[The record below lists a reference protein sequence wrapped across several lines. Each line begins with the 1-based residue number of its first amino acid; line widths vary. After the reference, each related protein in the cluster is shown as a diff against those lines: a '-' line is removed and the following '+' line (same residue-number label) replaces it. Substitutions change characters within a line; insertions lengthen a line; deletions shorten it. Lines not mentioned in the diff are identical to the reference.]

1 MGTQGW
7 LRVSPVSSGGGG
19 IVALR
24 RTVLATVS
32 LTILGIVGGC
42 SASPP
47 WSSANAPPNGGQAAV
62 APAPNYTPA
71 AAGQPAYVPPPG
83 QQAYTPPPAQQVYT
97 PPPGQP
103 TYAPPPGQQAYAP
116 PPGQSAYA
124 PPPGQQAYAP
134 PPNQQAYAQPQ
145 APQQEPGTVGSMRQ
159 SYAGFIS
166 MFRDQ
171 PDPDPNAQPGYD
183 SRTSVRSPP
192 PVTSGAPP
200 QNAYVPHPPSTYT
213 ASQQPYAPP
222 QGQPASPPPQQ
233 N

>member
-62 APAPNYTPA
+62 APPPNYSPA
-71 AAGQPAYVPPPG
+71 AAGQPAYAPTPG
-83 QQAYTPPPAQQVYT
+83 QQAYTPPPVQQAYT

-103 TYAPPPGQQAYAP
+103 
-116 PPGQSAYA
+116 
-124 PPPGQQAYAP
+124 AYAP

-145 APQQEPGTVGSMRQ
+145 AQPQQEPGTVGSMRQ
-159 SYAGFIS
+159 SYAGFLS

-171 PDPDPNAQPGYD
+171 PDSDPNAQPGYD

-192 PVTSGAPP
+192 PVTSAVPP

-213 ASQQPYAPP
+213 ASQQPYAPT
-222 QGQPASPPPQQ
+222 QGQPAAYPPPQQ
-233 N
+233 NYPPPPQQN